1 MTTLTVF
8 TPTFNRAHTLP
19 RAYASLERQTS
30 RDFAWLVIDDGST
43 DDTKTLVGAWK
54 PVADFEIHYVYQEN
68 RGKHAAH
75 NCAVAHAESDLL
87 LIMDSDDELL
97 PTAVSQITDAWKSM
111 TAEEKLRIV
120 GIWTLC
126 VDPEGRIIGGSFPC
140 EVFDCSLQEL
150 HYRHKISKEMLPT
163 FVTAVLR
170 RHPFPVTAPGTCP
183 YIPESYIWMSITRN
197 HLIRFLNVPCRIYN
211 KEEGGLLSMARDEYR
226 LSRCIVYGY
235 LSPLTS
241 DLDWFWMRPSWF
253 LFNAVQ
259 AARYALFSRQFRKL
273 TKPLSITAK
282 ALLAAAVPL
291 ALLLIAKDVLSG
303 RIARQLG
310 PTHELERHS
319 Q

>member
-43 DDTKTLVGAWK
+43 DDTKALIAAWK
-54 PVADFEIHYVYQEN
+54 PVADFEIHYIYQEN

-97 PTAVSQITDAWKSM
+97 PAAVGQITDAWKSM
-111 TAEEKLRIV
+111 TAEEKLRIA

-126 VDPEGRIIGGSFPC
+126 IDPEGRIIGGSFPC
-140 EVFDCSLQEL
+140 EVFDSSLQQL
-150 HYRHKISKEMLPT
+150 QYKHKISKEMLPT
-163 FVTAVLR
+163 FVTEVLR
-170 RHPFPVTAPGTCP
+170 CHLFPETAPGTCP
-183 YIPESYIWMSITRN
+183 YIPESYVWMSITRTRP
-197 HLIRFLNVPCRIYN
+197 LRFLNVPCRIYH

-235 LSPLTS
+235 ISPLTS
-241 DLDWFWMRPSWF
+241 DLDWFWMQPSWF
-253 LFNAVQ
+253 VFNAVQ
-259 AARYALFSRQFRKL
+259 AARYAMFSRQFWKL
-273 TKPLSITAK
+273 AKPLSIAAK

-291 ALLLIAKDVLSG
+291 ALLLIAKDALSG
-303 RIARQLG
+303 RIARQLDR
-310 PTHELERHS
+310 THELERHS
-319 Q
+319 K

>member
-43 DDTKTLVGAWK
+43 DDTKAIIAAWK
-54 PVADFEIHYVYQEN
+54 LAADFEIHYIYQEN

-75 NCAVAHAESDLL
+75 NRAVAHAESDLL

-97 PTAVSQITDAWKSM
+97 PAAVGHITAAWKRM
-111 TAEEKLRIV
+111 TAEEKLRIA

-126 VDPEGRIIGGSFPC
+126 TDPEGRIIGSSFPC
-140 EVFDCSLQEL
+140 EVFDSSLQEL
-150 HYRHKISKEMLPT
+150 HYRHNISNEMLPT
-163 FVTAVLR
+163 FVTEVLR
-170 RHPFPVTAPGTCP
+170 RHPFPETAPGTCP
-183 YIPESYIWMSITRN
+183 YIPESYVWASITKN
-197 HLIRFLNVPCRIYN
+197 HQLRFLNVPCRIYH

-235 LSPLTS
+235 ISPLTS
-241 DLDWFWMRPSWF
+241 DLDWFWIQPSWF
-253 LFNAVQ
+253 VFNAVQ
-259 AARYALFSRQFRKL
+259 AARYALFSRQFWKL
-273 TKPLSITAK
+273 AKPLSFSAK

-291 ALLLIAKDVLSG
+291 ALLLIVKDALSG
-303 RIARQLG
+303 RIARQLDR
-310 PTHELERHS
+310 THELERHS
-319 Q
+319 K